1 MLSQSPSQS
10 TQDVNWTY
18 IRPSEDWVTYTQGY
32 IYTVWLIPPFFQITL
47 PTMEIYLNWIFILFV
62 LLVKTFAF
70 LIFINFLIYMEMK
83 QMFWCRLKVW
93 PLVFPSLQL
102 NGLMISKYSCVVWSG
117 KISKWTALVKLH
129 VNSNR

>member
-1 MLSQSPSQS
+1 
-10 TQDVNWTY
+10 
-18 IRPSEDWVTYTQGY
+18 
-32 IYTVWLIPPFFQITL
+32 
-47 PTMEIYLNWIFILFV
+47 MEIYLNWIFILFV

-102 NGLMISKYSCVVWSG
+102 NGLMISK
-117 KISKWTALVKLH
+117 
-129 VNSNR
+129 